1 MDPRVL
7 IVDQSLMP
15 NLLGALEGGWG
26 EAAAR
31 RERRT
36 VNMMEMFERESL
48 KEVCAELSLFS
59 ADLGAHIEI
68 CSSAPSVPMFHCW
81 VKQSP

>member
-1 MDPRVL
+1 
-7 IVDQSLMP
+7 
-15 NLLGALEGGWG
+15 
-26 EAAAR
+26 
-31 RERRT
+31 
-36 VNMMEMFERESL
+36 MMEMLERESL

-59 ADLGAHIEI
+59 ADLDAHTEM